1 MRIAHNSWLRVS
13 QYLKASPYRDMAV
26 IAVGSIENHGRHMP
40 LGTDMLIPDKILEL
54 MEEKIDILIAP
65 TLPYG
70 ATDQLMGF
78 PGTISLGL
86 DGLTLV
92 LTKITDAL
100 YSYGIRK
107 FIILNGH
114 GGNIKTIESV
124 GLKLHQKGALLA
136 LINWWLIAGELNPKW
151 KGGHGGA
158 EETAGVMAVNPDLVD
173 MEQLEVPQLLK
184 NDMGDALPTMGF
196 NNVAFKGGTISIP
209 RNVHNYSDNGWIGP
223 DAPTQ
228 ATPQWGQEM
237 LTTMAAYIC
246 DFIETFKDA
255 PLPKQV

>member
-1 MRIAHNSWLRVS
+1 MRIAQNSWLRVS
-13 QYLKASPYRDMAV
+13 NYLKESPYHDMAV
-26 IAVGSIENHGRHMP
+26 IAIGSIESHGRHMP

-54 MEEKIDILIAP
+54 MEQKTDILIAP

-92 LTKITDAL
+92 LTRITDAL
-100 YSYGIRK
+100 YRYGIRK

-124 GLKLHQKGALLA
+124 GLGLHKKGSLLA
-136 LINWWLIAGELNPKW
+136 LINWWLIAGELNPAW

-158 EETAGVMAVNPDLVD
+158 EETAGVMAVNPDYID
-173 MEQLEVPQLLK
+173 MDQITQPQLLK
-184 NDMGDALPTMGF
+184 NDIGDALPTIGF

-209 RNVHNYSDNGWIGP
+209 REAHNYSDNGWIGP

-228 ATPQWGQEM
+228 ATKEWGQEM
-237 LTTMAAYIC
+237 LATMADYIT
-246 DFIETFKDA
+246 DFIEAFKQA
-255 PLPKQV
+255 PLPTP